1 MRFWAGLYSAEAH
14 EVINSGVDLLAKTT
28 VKLTT
33 GGKSGKANLML
44 MDPARADANGGRA
57 GV

>member
-1 MRFWAGLYSAEAH
+1 MRFWAGLYSAEAC
-14 EVINSGVDLLAKTT
+14 EVINSGVDLLATTT
-28 VKLTT
+28 VKLTA

-44 MDPARADANGGRA
+44 MDPARADGDGGRA